1 MKIGVISDS
10 HDNIPFVQ
18 KAVRYF
24 NETEPVDAVIHAGD
38 YVAPFVVKELTALK
52 PDFYGVFG
60 NNDGERAGI
69 NSIMPQIAKPPLHIT
84 LDGKRFVVVHDIG
97 TLPEADR
104 READVVIYGHSH
116 KVAVESTDGKLTV
129 NPGELGGWLTGSSTL
144 AVIELQTM
152 TAKIIQLR

>member
-10 HDNIPFVQ
+10 HDNVPLVK

-24 NETEPVDAVIHAGD
+24 NETEPVDTVIHAGD
-38 YVAPFVVKELTALK
+38 YVAPFIVNELTALK
-52 PDFYGVFG
+52 AKFYGVFG

-69 NSIMPQIAKPPLHIT
+69 NSIMPQIVQPPLHLT
-84 LDGKRFVVVHDIG
+84 LDGKRIVVVHDIN

-116 KVAVESTDGKLTV
+116 RAAVESKDGKLSV

-144 AVIELQTM
+144 AVIDLETM
-152 TAKIIQLR
+152 TAEIVQLR